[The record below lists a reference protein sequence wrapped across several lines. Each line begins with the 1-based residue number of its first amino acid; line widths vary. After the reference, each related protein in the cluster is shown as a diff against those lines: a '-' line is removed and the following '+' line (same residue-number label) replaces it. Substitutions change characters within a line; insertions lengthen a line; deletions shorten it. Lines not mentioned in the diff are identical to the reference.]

1 MWWNHLLGEAL
12 VLHTRR
18 RTYLFSSSS
27 SSSSSPRAKLQKNH
41 NAAAHQ
47 PQALYTKPSPYTPDV
62 STLSN
67 SMFTSRPPQ
76 TAELNS
82 LLSLSLPLSL
92 YLSLSISLPLLTC
105 PSPRPSVRSTIS
117 NPIQTPGHTQA
128 AQSNP
133 PRVLFR
139 SVCFQS
145 VPLQHRQKQA
155 GRQDSVPSVRS
166 PQACFLGLREE
177 KGKVC
182 HKTSVLATFF
192 SYVSKFVRS
201 SDTWWWPCVR

>member
-1 MWWNHLLGEAL
+1 
-12 VLHTRR
+12 
-18 RTYLFSSSS
+18 
-27 SSSSSPRAKLQKNH
+27 
-41 NAAAHQ
+41 
-47 PQALYTKPSPYTPDV
+47 
-62 STLSN
+62 
-67 SMFTSRPPQ
+67 MFTSRPPQ

-128 AQSNP
+128 CTIKSTS
-133 PRVLFR
+133 RF
-139 SVCFQS
+139 
-145 VPLQHRQKQA
+145 VPLRLLRVSPLAAQTEASRQT
-155 GRQDSVPSVRS
+155 GFGSVR
-166 PQACFLGLREE
+166 PIAPGLLPRTKGR

-192 SYVSKFVRS
+192 FLTYQSLSEAPTHDDGHACVNVRFSGTFAQPIQMEREYKRVRRINRHTLFACIPPSLPLSPCLQWTSGKS
-201 SDTWWWPCVR
+201 SRPSRRSFF